1 MSVTPPTAA
10 PTADRRRARRGVLL
24 FVGLVAVLDVLLM
37 SVTVMT
43 GDARWIFAL
52 MWSVAAASVICRLAL
67 REGFR
72 DVSFRFGGLRTLAF
86 VVAGFAFPI
95 VFGAVVYGIAW
106 ISGLATYVSPQGG
119 FFLMLLSAVT
129 VGAAINM
136 LLAAG
141 EEIGWRGYLLTRM
154 IDAGIPRPVLV
165 GGVIWA
171 LWHVPGIVAG
181 VYLAGSGSVAAADRD
196 AVHLLHHRVRLRVRP
211 VPACH
216 RQHLARHRAARRL
229 EQHHSGTLRRL
240 YRRCKCSPV
249 DRRRRD
255 PGHARYGRRRR
266 RHRLRTAVADAPLAG
281 ATRSSPRHRP
291 VARGTARLLPSGGVS
306 VDIGVVIG
314 APLS

>member
-10 PTADRRRARRGVLL
+10 PIADRRRARRGVLL

-37 SVTVMT
+37 TVTVMT

-119 FFLMLLSAVT
+119 FLLMLLSAVT

-181 VYLAGSGSVAAADRD
+181 VYLAGSGSSRLLTVMLFICYITAFAFVFARFRLATGSIWPAIVLHGAWNSIIQGPFDGSTGGANAALWTGEGGILVMLGMVGVA
-196 AVHLLHHRVRLRVRP
+196 VGTVFVRP
-211 VPACH
+211 W
-216 RQHLARHRAARRL
+216 RM
-229 EQHHSGTLRRL
+229 LR
-240 YRRCKCSPV
+240 SPG
-249 DRRRRD
+249 D
-255 PGHARYGRRRR
+255 PIV
-266 RHRLRTAVADAPLAG
+266 TAP
-281 ATRSSPRHRP
+281 
-291 VARGTARLLPSGGVS
+291 
-306 VDIGVVIG
+306 
-314 APLS
+314 